1 MPFSFSSSENENGE
15 AGIRTLGPLLVI
27 RSPSVRDRPLCHL
40 SENSNLFFTA
50 QTELFFSRVC
60 LDLYLALN
68 GELMVRVSFGIFQDH
83 RLPDPRISAPLGR
96 IVLMNAPLDIPG
108 DADVERLV
116 AAFDNIDMPG
126 FSIYMLVYQF
136 FLLG

>member
-1 MPFSFSSSENENGE
+1 MNLQNYNGE

-50 QTELFFSRVC
+50 QTELLFSRVC

-83 RLPDPRISAPLGR
+83 RLPDARVPALPGMIMLVEP
-96 IVLMNAPLDIPG
+96 PLDVARN
-108 DADVERLV
+108 ADV
-116 AAFDNIDMPG
+116 
-126 FSIYMLVYQF
+126 
-136 FLLG
+136 